1 MMPTNH
7 TPTQQYKIIQ
17 TEKDFE
23 IRFYPS
29 VVMATITST
38 SKSYKELGN
47 RGFKKLARFIFG
59 ENESKLQIAM
69 TSPVH
74 MRINDEVSAMSF
86 VMPSQYNKN
95 NIPRPLNREVVISNS
110 LDEYVAAVQ
119 FGGFATDK
127 EIILITKKLENAL
140 KANSLNWYGN
150 FRFLG
155 YNSPYQLF
163 GRKNEVIVSVKWQSN
178 QERN

>member
-1 MMPTNH
+1 MATNQ
-7 TPTQQYKIIQ
+7 TQTQQYTIIQ

-29 VVMATITST
+29 VAMATITSVA
-38 SKSYKELGN
+38 KSYKELGN
-47 RGFKKLARFIFG
+47 SGFKKLAAFIFG
-59 ENESKLQIAM
+59 ENESKQQIAM

-74 MRINDEVSAMSF
+74 MHINEEVSVMSF

-95 NIPRPLNREVVISNS
+95 NIPKPINREVVISNS
-110 LDEYVAAVQ
+110 LDEYVAVVQ

-127 EIILITKKLENAL
+127 EIALNTKKLENAL
-140 KANSLNWYGN
+140 KANSINWYGN

-163 GRKNEVIVSVKWQSN
+163 GRKNEVIVSIKWDSK
-178 QERN
+178 

>member
-1 MMPTNH
+1 MATIQSQ
-7 TPTQQYKIIQ
+7 TQEYTIIQ

-29 VVMATITST
+29 VAMATITSAA
-38 SKSYKELGN
+38 KSYKELGSN
-47 RGFKKLARFIFG
+47 GFKKLAGFIFG

-74 MRINDEVSAMSF
+74 MHINDEASAMSF
-86 VMPSQYNKN
+86 VMPSHFNKN
-95 NIPRPLNREVVISNS
+95 NIPKPLNREVVISNS
-110 LDEYVAAVQ
+110 LDEYVAVVQ

-127 EIILITKKLENAL
+127 EIGVNAKKLEDAL
-140 KANSLNWYGN
+140 KASSIEWYGS

-163 GRKNEVIVSVKWQSN
+163 GRKNEIIVSINWKPK
-178 QERN
+178 